1 MTSYPALDALKL
13 QETGAG
19 RFTGAN
25 VPSEERAVVFG
36 GQLLGQ
42 LIVAAKAVDPGK
54 EVRSVHAI
62 FARAGDVANPLQ
74 LTADVLHVG
83 RTMSSLQLRIAQE
96 ARVLCGGLVLCDS
109 SESDVIRAGS
119 EMPDVPGPEALSGR
133 GVFDTEGSE
142 VRFVDDVDLTSDQDT
157 GPAEL
162 RLWAR
167 WDDPGTD
174 DLAIHQALTSWVT
187 DPYLI
192 SAAMRPHKGVGLA
205 MTHRTLSTG
214 VLTHTLTFHEPLDAR
229 EWLLFSQNVS
239 HAGGGRSYG
248 EGRVFTTDGTLV
260 ASFAQENMIRAFSS
274 PPTGDHRTAM

>member
-1 MTSYPALDALKL
+1 
-13 QETGAG
+13 
-19 RFTGAN
+19 
-25 VPSEERAVVFG
+25 
-36 GQLLGQ
+36 
-42 LIVAAKAVDPGK
+42 
-54 EVRSVHAI
+54 
-62 FARAGDVANPLQ
+62 
-74 LTADVLHVG
+74 
-83 RTMSSLQLRIAQE
+83 
-96 ARVLCGGLVLCDS
+96 
-109 SESDVIRAGS
+109 
-119 EMPDVPGPEALSGR
+119 MPDVPGPEALASR

-142 VRFVDDVDLTSDQDT
+142 VRFVDDVDLASDQDT

-162 RLWAR
+162 RLWVR

-229 EWLLFSQNVS
+229 EWLLFSQDVS
-239 HAGGGRSYG
+239 YAGGGRSYG